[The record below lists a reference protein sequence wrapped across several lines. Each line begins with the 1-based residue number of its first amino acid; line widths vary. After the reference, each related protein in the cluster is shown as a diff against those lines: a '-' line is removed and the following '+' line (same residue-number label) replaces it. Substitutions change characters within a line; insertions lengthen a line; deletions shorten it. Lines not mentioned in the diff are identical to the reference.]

1 MYYGDYYR
9 GDYYRGDPGIFGSIW
24 KGIKTVAGVGL
35 DVAGAVNPAVGIARR
50 AFTGLTGGGTRP
62 VQPPPPTMVPPTM
75 GPTGKPPPVGTSGGM
90 PTYGAP
96 AAPVYDKMGQLI
108 GYRKKRRSMNYGNV
122 KALRRADRRMSGFV
136 KTARSALKHT
146 NYKVVSKSAGSR
158 GGSRGVITRREA
170 SRALSR

>member
-24 KGIKTVAGVGL
+24 GGIKKVAGVGL
-35 DVAGAVNPAVGIARR
+35 DVAAAVNPAVGITRR
-50 AFTGLTGGGTRP
+50 AVTGIFGGRQPTPTRM
-62 VQPPPPTMVPPTM
+62 VPPPPPIM
-75 GPTGKPPPVGTSGGM
+75 TGGKVPVGM
-90 PTYGAP
+90 PEVMAGAVP

>member
-50 AFTGLTGGGTRP
+50 AFTGITSTRTRAVEP
-62 VQPPPPTMVPPTM
+62 MPPTMVPQPA
-75 GPTGKPPPVGTSGGM
+75 PVTGKVPVGTQAGM
-90 PTYGAP
+90 PTWATPG
-96 AAPVYDKMGQLI
+96 APVYDKAGAII

-146 NYKVVSKSAGSR
+146 NYKVVSKSAGTR